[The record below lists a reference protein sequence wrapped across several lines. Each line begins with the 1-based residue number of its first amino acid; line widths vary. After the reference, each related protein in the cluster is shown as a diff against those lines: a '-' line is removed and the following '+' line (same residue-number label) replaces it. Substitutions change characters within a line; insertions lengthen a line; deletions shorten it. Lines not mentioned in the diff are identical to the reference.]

1 MVSYLQ
7 EAQLINA
14 FILLEVKMAQ
24 FLKIAEL
31 DTDDVAVVRDLE
43 VLLGVHIMAYQT
55 GLQMADLTDEQIK
68 AVKGVED
75 QLGVILLAYD
85 D

>member
-1 MVSYLQ
+1 
-7 EAQLINA
+7 
-14 FILLEVKMAQ
+14 MAQ

-31 DTDDVAVVRDLE
+31 DTDDVGMIRDLE
-43 VLLGVHIMAYQT
+43 TSLGAHVMAFQT

-68 AVKGVED
+68 AVKEVEE